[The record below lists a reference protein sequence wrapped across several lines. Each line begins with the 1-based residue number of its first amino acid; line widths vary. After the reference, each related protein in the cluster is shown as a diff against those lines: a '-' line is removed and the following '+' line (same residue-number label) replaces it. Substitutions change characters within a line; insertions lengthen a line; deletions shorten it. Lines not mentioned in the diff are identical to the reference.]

1 MLGEFPS
8 NLVSD
13 MLCRIAHSVHSLN
26 RLASDV
32 VAEAAFLSEEVFL
45 SGAGET
51 DRHSSSTVRGASAP
65 GNPGIDGAQ
74 HLTTRDTSRR
84 RGCTTRIGV
93 LEPAPITAPLLA
105 RTAGSDEVSNV
116 LRPALRGLS
125 EHVLSGPVHVRDLTP
140 EPLRDVRRRH

>member
-13 MLCRIAHSVHSLN
+13 MLCRIAHSVHSFN

-51 DRHSSSTVRGASAP
+51 ERHSSSTVRGASAP
-65 GNPGIDGAQ
+65 GNPRINGAQ
-74 HLTTRDTSRR
+74 HLTARDSPRS
-84 RGCTTRIGV
+84 RGCTPRICV

-105 RTAGSDEVSNV
+105 RTASGDEVPNV
-116 LRPALRGLS
+116 LRPALRGFR
-125 EHVLSGPVHVRDLTP
+125 EHVLSGSVHIRNLAP
-140 EPLRDVRRRH
+140 EPL